1 MRVRHKTPTLVS
13 MWMLD
18 VFCCA
23 LGCVTL
29 LWLLNTRQAGTALTD
44 LNEVRAKLLST
55 SSELDH
61 ARLDLNLALTTL
73 DATKLRLNS
82 EVSQLT
88 TQLGAVRTEKDDLA
102 RRLGIAQNE
111 AKAAQALLDSTKLAL
126 NSAEAKIEINAKD
139 LAALRTK
146 ADAADDLLRKKQKDV
161 DALTKKASDVA
172 TAADELAKLI
182 RRKDDEIAALV
193 KQSSDAKRLLDDA
206 NAKVASTKKELDAAA
221 AKTAAEMANA
231 KSAATKKDEEL
242 ASAAGTIKDLTKKM
256 NDLNATIIDL
266 QGDKTKL
273 ADKVD
278 KIIRDVENRFAGIAM
293 TGKSVVFV
301 VDMSGSMDKID
312 LNTPAP
318 NKWATVCETVA
329 KVMRSIPSLERYQ
342 VIVFSSK
349 SRWLLSEDATWQK
362 YEGEKS
368 AVAVKDA
375 LLKVKPEGDTN
386 IHAAFEMA
394 FALRSRGLDT
404 VYLFSDGLPT
414 SGPGLTQAQENANP
428 PLDENKRGEFLG
440 RYIREKVLRDWN
452 RSLAGRERV
461 KLHAIGFFFESP
473 DVGAFL
479 WALARENDG
488 SFVGMSRP

>member
-44 LNEVRAKLLST
+44 LTEVRSQLLRT

-61 ARLDLNLALTTL
+61 ARVDLKLALTSL
-73 DATKLRLNS
+73 DSSKLRLNS
-82 EVSQLT
+82 EVMQLT

-102 RRLGIAQNE
+102 RRLGIAQLE
-111 AKAAQALLDSTKLAL
+111 AKAAQALLDSSTLAL
-126 NSAEAKIEINAKD
+126 NSAEKKIEITAKD
-139 LAALRTK
+139 LVALRAK
-146 ADAADDLLRKKQKDV
+146 ADAADDLLKKKQKDV
-161 DALTKKASDVA
+161 DALTKKATDVA
-172 TAADELAKLI
+172 SAADDLAKLI
-182 RRKDDEIAALV
+182 RKKDEQIAAMA
-193 KQSSDAKRLLDDA
+193 KTSADAKKLLDDS
-206 NAKVASTKKELDAAA
+206 NAKLLATKKDLDAAA
-221 AKTAAEMANA
+221 AKTATEVANN
-231 KSAATKKDEEL
+231 KSAAIKKDEEL
-242 ASAAGTIKDLTKKM
+242 AAAAGTIKDLTKKM

-266 QGDKTKL
+266 QGEKAKL
-273 ADKVD
+273 GDKVD
-278 KIIRDVENRFAGIAM
+278 KILRDVESRFAGIAM

-301 VDMSGSMDKID
+301 IDMSGSMDKLD
-312 LNTPAP
+312 LTTPAP

-329 KVMRSIPSLERYQ
+329 KVMRSIPTIERYQ
-342 VIVFSSK
+342 VIVFSSNA
-349 SRWLLSEDATWQK
+349 RWLMTQDATWQK
-362 YEGEKS
+362 FEGEKS

-386 IHAAFEMA
+386 IHSAFEMA
-394 FALRSRGLDT
+394 FSLRSRGLDT
-404 VYLFSDGLPT
+404 VYFFSDGLPT
-414 SGPGLTQAQENANP
+414 SGPGLTVAQESANP
-428 PLDENKRGEFLG
+428 PLEEQKRAEILSK
-440 RYIREKVLRDWN
+440 YIREKTLRDWN
-452 RSLAGRERV
+452 RSLAGERV

>member
-44 LNEVRAKLLST
+44 LNEVRAQLLRT
-55 SSELDH
+55 SSDLESS
-61 ARLDLNLALTTL
+61 RLDLKLALANL
-73 DATKLRLNS
+73 DSTKLRLNS
-82 EVSQLT
+82 DVMQLT

-102 RRLGIAQNE
+102 RRLGIAQAE
-111 AKAAQALLDSTKLAL
+111 AKAAMALLDSTKLAL
-126 NSAEAKIEINAKD
+126 NSAEKKLDINAKD
-139 LAALRTK
+139 LALLRAKT
-146 ADAADDLLRKKQKDV
+146 DDADDLLKKKQKDV
-161 DALTKKASDVA
+161 DALTKKSMDVTA
-172 TAADELAKLI
+172 AADELAKLI
-182 RRKDDEIAALV
+182 RKRDDEIAVLV
-193 KQSSDAKRLLDDA
+193 KSSADAKRLLDDS
-206 NAKVASTKKELDAAA
+206 NAKLAATKKDLDAAA
-221 AKTAAEMANA
+221 AKNATEMANN
-231 KSAATKKDEEL
+231 KSAAIKKDEEL
-242 ASAAGTIKDLTKKM
+242 AAAAGTIKDLTKKM

-266 QGDKTKL
+266 QGEKAKL
-273 ADKVD
+273 GDKVD
-278 KIIRDVENRFAGIAM
+278 KILRDVESRFAGIAM

-301 VDMSGSMDKID
+301 IDMSGSMDKLD

-329 KVMRSIPSLERYQ
+329 KVMRSIPTIERFQ
-342 VIVFSSK
+342 VIVFSANA
-349 SRWLLSEDATWQK
+349 RWLMTQDATWQK
-362 YEGEKS
+362 FEGEKS
-368 AVAVKDA
+368 ALAVKDA

-394 FALRSRGLDT
+394 FSLRSRGLDT
-404 VYLFSDGLPT
+404 VYFFSDGLPT
-414 SGPGLTQAQENANP
+414 SGPGLTQAQEAAN
-428 PLDENKRGEFLG
+428 LEEQKRAEILSK
-440 RYIREKVLRDWN
+440 YIREKTLRDWN
-452 RSLAGRERV
+452 RAVAGDRV

>member
-44 LNEVRAKLLST
+44 LNEVRAQLLST

-61 ARLDLNLALTTL
+61 ARVDLKLALTNL

-88 TQLGAVRTEKDDLA
+88 TQLGAVRTEKDELA
-102 RRLGIAQNE
+102 RKLGIAQAE

-126 NSAEAKIEINAKD
+126 NSAEAKIEISAKD

-146 ADAADDLLRKKQKDV
+146 AEAADDLLKKKQKDV
-161 DALTKKASDVA
+161 DALTKKATDVA

-182 RRKDDEIAALV
+182 RKKDEEIAVLTKRSA
-193 KQSSDAKRLLDDA
+193 DAQKLLDDSA
-206 NAKVASTKKELDAAA
+206 AKLASTKKELDAAN
-221 AKTAAEMANA
+221 AKTAEAMASA
-231 KSAATKKDEEL
+231 KSAATEKDKDL
-242 ASAAGTIKDLTKKM
+242 AAAAGTIKDLTKKI
-256 NDLNATIIDL
+256 NDANATIIDL
-266 QGDKTKL
+266 QGEKAKL

-278 KIIRDVENRFAGIAM
+278 KVMRDAENRFAGIAM
-293 TGKSVVFV
+293 TGKSAVFV
-301 VDMSGSMDKID
+301 VDISGSMDKLD
-312 LNTPAP
+312 VNTPAP
-318 NKWATVCETVA
+318 QKWPVVCETVA
-329 KVMRSIPSLERYQ
+329 KVMRSIPTLERYQ
-342 VIVFSSK
+342 IIVFSSNA
-349 SRWLLSEDATWQK
+349 RWLMSEDATWQK
-362 YEGEKS
+362 FEGEKS
-368 AVAVKDA
+368 VTAVKNA
-375 LLKVKPEGDTN
+375 LLRTKPEGDTN
-386 IHAAFEMA
+386 MHAAFELV

-428 PLDENKRGEFLG
+428 PLKENERGEILG
-440 RYIREKVLRDWN
+440 KYIREKMTRDWN
-452 RSLAGRERV
+452 RPLSGADRV
-461 KLHAIGFFFESP
+461 KVHAVGFFFESP